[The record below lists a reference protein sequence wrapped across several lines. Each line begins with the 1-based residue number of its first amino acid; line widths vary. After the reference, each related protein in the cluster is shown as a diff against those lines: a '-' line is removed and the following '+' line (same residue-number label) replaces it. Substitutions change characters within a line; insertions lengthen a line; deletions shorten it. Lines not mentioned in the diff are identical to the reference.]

1 MGLCSV
7 GSKIQ
12 DLQILNQVSFEFT
25 PLTPS
30 NILPASATPLI
41 CITASTHTRPL
52 NGTPSMTVSD
62 SNPAPDSPSG
72 PTAATCCAHP
82 SPGTPRRSLLYQ
94 GLTAL
99 ISTVI
104 VAIPASL
111 GGLFFLDPI
120 LRRPKSGSGGQAGG
134 AARKDEN
141 GFIRL
146 DVTREAVPADGTP
159 VSVTVYDDIEDAWN
173 RFPNVPVGSIWL
185 RKVGDG
191 PILAFNSICPHLGC
205 SVNYRRAENDFFCP
219 CHTSAF
225 ALDGKKSNEVP
236 PRHGC
241 T

>member
-1 MGLCSV
+1 MTVTDS
-7 GSKIQ
+7 S
-12 DLQILNQVSFEFT
+12 
-25 PLTPS
+25 PA
-30 NILPASATPLI
+30 PASPADSQA
-41 CITASTHTRPL
+41 ASCCRHP
-52 NGTPSMTVSD
+52 VS
-62 SNPAPDSPSG
+62 
-72 PTAATCCAHP
+72 
-82 SPGTPRRSLLYQ
+82 GTPRRSLLYQ
-94 GLTAL
+94 GLTAF

-104 VAIPASL
+104 VAIPAGL

-120 LRRPKSGSGGQAGG
+120 LRRPKSDGGGRAQGAG
-134 AARKDEN
+134 RKDEN

-191 PILAFNSICPHLGC
+191 PIIAFNSICPHLGC

-236 PRHGC
+236 PRDMDALEVAMRTGGQDDPAGSEIWVKFQNFRRA
-241 T
+241 TAEQIPI

>member
-1 MGLCSV
+1 
-7 GSKIQ
+7 
-12 DLQILNQVSFEFT
+12 
-25 PLTPS
+25 
-30 NILPASATPLI
+30 
-41 CITASTHTRPL
+41 
-52 NGTPSMTVSD
+52 MTVTD
-62 SNPAPDSPSG
+62 SNQPAPDSPADSSA
-72 PTAATCCAHP
+72 TTCCHGPA
-82 SPGTPRRSLLYQ
+82 SCTPRRSLLYQ
-94 GLTAL
+94 GVTAL
-99 ISTVI
+99 ISTII

-120 LRRPKSGSGGQAGG
+120 LRRQKSSGGSQPGA

-141 GFIRL
+141 GYIRL
-146 DVTREAVPADGTP
+146 DVTREAVPQDGTP
-159 VSVTVYDDIEDAWN
+159 VSVTVFDDIEDAWN

-236 PRHGC
+236 PRDMDALEVAMRTGGKDDPAGSEIWVKFQNFRRA
-241 T
+241 TSERIPI

>member
-1 MGLCSV
+1 
-7 GSKIQ
+7 
-12 DLQILNQVSFEFT
+12 
-25 PLTPS
+25 
-30 NILPASATPLI
+30 
-41 CITASTHTRPL
+41 
-52 NGTPSMTVSD
+52 MTVTD
-62 SNPAPDSPSG
+62 SNHPAPDSPADSM
-72 PTAATCCAHP
+72 AADCCHN
-82 SPGTPRRSLLYQ
+82 PGSCTPRRSLLYQ

-99 ISTVI
+99 ISTII

-120 LRRPKSGSGGQAGG
+120 LRRQKASGGSQPGT

-146 DVTREAVPADGTP
+146 DVTREAVPQDGTP
-159 VSVTVYDDIEDAWN
+159 VSVTVFDDIEDAWN

-236 PRHGC
+236 PRDMDALEVAMRTGGKDDPAGSEIWVKFQNFRRA
-241 T
+241 TSERIPI